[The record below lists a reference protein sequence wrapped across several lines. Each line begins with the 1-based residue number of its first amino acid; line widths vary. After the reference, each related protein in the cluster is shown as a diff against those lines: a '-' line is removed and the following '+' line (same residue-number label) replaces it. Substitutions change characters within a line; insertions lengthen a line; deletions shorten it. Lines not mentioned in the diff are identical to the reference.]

1 MRGLRYLALALACAL
16 MTTPALAAKGPDKK
30 ADKKAAT
37 AHAQAMIA
45 FQRDLVSV
53 VAPRADAAPLLGAAL
68 LARPLPNQPKYNDF
82 HTLIDRAA
90 AADPAN
96 AAVSW
101 VRLSDCD
108 AKADTCPNA
117 DAVAKL
123 RDQAPDNAAV
133 WMLQLGIDQHDNK
146 DKAAREDLAK
156 AANAKLY
163 DDYTGAGLKA
173 VADVVSTLPP
183 PDNTLEPTMTA
194 GPSGVQMLIAYS
206 VIATAPQP
214 GLQATAKLCE
224 GAGSDESLRNDCL
237 KLGRTLEWGSSPLAR
252 SLGLHLREVLS
263 TDTTQQDDAKRQ
275 RRNLIWQVQNF
286 AALST
291 RAPTDK
297 ALSQHLLALARNG
310 GTEMSVVLAA
320 MRDYSIPMEAPK
332 EEAAPTAPAP
342 APAPAST
349 VP

>member
-1 MRGLRYLALALACAL
+1 MALILACTVPAL
-16 MTTPALAAKGPDKK
+16 PALAAKSPDKT
-30 ADKKAAT
+30 DKKQAS

-90 AADPAN
+90 AADGAN

-108 AKADTCPNA
+108 AKGDACPNA

-123 RDQAPDNAAV
+123 REQAADNAAV
-133 WMLQLGIDQHDNK
+133 WMLQLGIDQHDGK
-146 DKAAREDLAK
+146 DKDARADLAK
-156 AANAKLY
+156 AAAAKLY
-163 DDYTGAGLKA
+163 DDYTGSSLKA
-173 VADVVSTLPP
+173 IADVVSVLPP
-183 PDNTLEPTMTA
+183 PPETVDAAMSA
-194 GPSGVQMLIAYS
+194 GPSGVQMLIVYS
-206 VIATAPQP
+206 VISTQPQP

-224 GAGSDESLRNDCL
+224 GAAGDQGLRDDCL

-252 SLGLHLREVLS
+252 SLGLHIREVLAGDES
-263 TDTTQQDDAKRQ
+263 QQEDAKRQ
-275 RRNLIWQVQNF
+275 RRSLIWQVQNF
-286 AALST
+286 SQLST

-297 ALSQHLLALARNG
+297 AMSQHLLALARNG
-310 GTEMSVVLAA
+310 GTEMSIVLAA
-320 MRDYSIPMEAPK
+320 LRDYSIPLEAPK
-332 EEAAPTAPAP
+332 ED
-342 APAPAST
+342 APAPASSAH
-349 VP
+349 